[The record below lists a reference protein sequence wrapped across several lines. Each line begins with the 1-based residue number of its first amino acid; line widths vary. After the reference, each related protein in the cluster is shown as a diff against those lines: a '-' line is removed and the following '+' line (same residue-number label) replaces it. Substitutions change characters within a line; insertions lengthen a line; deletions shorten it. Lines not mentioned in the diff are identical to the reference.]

1 MTLKGQNLR
10 IFIGTGPVAE
20 ATSCTITLSTSTED
34 MSTKDDAGMAS
45 KPTVTE
51 KSWQVAVDSL
61 NVSDMGTLLAAIK
74 AGTLFTLMWVETT
87 VATPTVMVNT
97 PADWERSGSAFL
109 TDATF
114 VFNDREYSTK
124 NITFTGSGPIS
135 TDSRP

>member
-1 MTLKGQNLR
+1 MALKGQNLR
-10 IFIGTGPVAE
+10 IFIGTAPIAE

-51 KSWQVAVDSL
+51 KSWQVSVDSL
-61 NVSDMGTLLAAIK
+61 NVTDMGTLLTAVK
-74 AGTLFTLMWVETT
+74 SGTLFTLMWSETK
-87 VATPTVMVNT
+87 VATPTIQTTVS
-97 PADWERSGSAFL
+97 ADWERTGTAYI
-109 TDATF
+109 TDITF

-135 TDSRP
+135 TVSRS

>member
-1 MTLKGQNLR
+1 MALKGQNLR
-10 IFIGTGPVAE
+10 IFIGTAPIAE

-61 NVSDMGTLLAAIK
+61 NVSDMGTLLTAIK
-74 AGTLFTLMWVETT
+74 SGTLFTVMWVETT
-87 VATPTVMVNT
+87 VATPTIPTTNS
-97 PADWERSGSAFL
+97 AAWERSGSAYL

-135 TDSRP
+135 TVSRS